1 MQTTQNR
8 TPPAHTKPGQAAIFF
23 MLLTAFLSTMGIG
36 IISPVLPFIVQQY
49 LPNQANVATVIGWL
63 ISIYAICQFIAAPGL
78 GALSDRFGRRPLLL
92 LCLFGSALGYAL
104 FGWGG
109 SLWVLFLG
117 RIIDGLTGGNF
128 SILAAYVSDV
138 TTPEERSSYFGK
150 FGAAAGVGFII
161 GPVIGGFAARWGYQA
176 PVYVAAG
183 LTLFNMLW
191 GYFFL
196 AESLPV
202 TQRSAQVGLSH
213 LNPLTQL
220 RSVLAIVQLR
230 WLLLISFL
238 YAFPFAILQST
249 SAVLIKDSLGW
260 NADGI
265 GLVFLML
272 GVMDIVVQGGLVS
285 FLLPRL
291 GERRI
296 ALLGLFSL
304 VLANSL
310 YATLVYL
317 PSPALLFVSV
327 FIYGLGSG
335 LIEPALRGL
344 LSQAAG
350 SGEQGVVQGGAQSLQ
365 SLAMVTGPLVG
376 GLLYAQIGHAS
387 PYWLNTLITVVTILA
402 LVLAR
407 PVSEAAPQTAEQW
420 SEAA

>member
-1 MQTTQNR
+1 MQTSQTN
-8 TPPAHTKPGQAAIFF
+8 TPLAQPKPNHAAMLF
-23 MLLTAFLSTMGIG
+23 MILTAFLSTMGIG

-49 LPNQANVATVIGWL
+49 LPNQDNVATVIGWL
-63 ISIYAICQFIAAPGL
+63 ISLYAICQFIAAPGL
-78 GALSDRFGRRPLLL
+78 GALSDRFGRRPILL

-109 SLWVLFLG
+109 ALWVLFLG
-117 RIIDGLTGGNF
+117 RVIDGLTGGNF
-128 SILAAYVSDV
+128 SILAAYISDV

-150 FGAAAGVGFII
+150 FGAAAGVGFIV

-176 PVYVAAG
+176 PVYVAAA

-202 TQRSAQVGLSH
+202 AQRSTHVGLRH

-220 RSVLAIVQLR
+220 RGVFAIVQLR

-249 SAVLIKDSLGW
+249 SSVLIKDSLGW
-260 NADGI
+260 DADGI

-291 GERRI
+291 GERKI
-296 ALLGLFSL
+296 ALLGLVTL

-317 PSPALLFVSV
+317 PSSALLFMSV
-327 FIYGLGSG
+327 LLYGLGSG

-350 SGEQGVVQGGAQSLQ
+350 AGEQGVVQGGAQSLQ
-365 SLAMVTGPLVG
+365 SLALVIGPLVG
-376 GLLYAQIGHAS
+376 GLLYAQVGHAA
-387 PYWLNTLITVVTILA
+387 PYWLNALISAGTILA
-402 LVLAR
+402 FVLAR
-407 PVSEAAPQTAEQW
+407 PVNTVSTQTAEQW

>member
-1 MQTTQNR
+1 
-8 TPPAHTKPGQAAIFF
+8 
-23 MLLTAFLSTMGIG
+23 
-36 IISPVLPFIVQQY
+36 
-49 LPNQANVATVIGWL
+49 
-63 ISIYAICQFIAAPGL
+63 
-78 GALSDRFGRRPLLL
+78 
-92 LCLFGSALGYAL
+92 
-104 FGWGG
+104 
-109 SLWVLFLG
+109 
-117 RIIDGLTGGNF
+117 
-128 SILAAYVSDV
+128 
-138 TTPEERSSYFGK
+138 
-150 FGAAAGVGFII
+150 
-161 GPVIGGFAARWGYQA
+161 
-176 PVYVAAG
+176 

-202 TQRSAQVGLSH
+202 TQRRAQVGLSH

-317 PSPALLFVSV
+317 PSPVLLFVSV

-365 SLAMVTGPLVG
+365 SLALVTGPFG
-376 GLLYAQIGHAS
+376 GWSALCPNRPRVALLAEY
-387 PYWLNTLITVVTILA
+387 PYHRCNDFGA
-402 LVLAR
+402 GAGPPGR
-407 PVSEAAPQTAEQW
+407 PAMMRRR
-420 SEAA
+420 

>member
-1 MQTTQNR
+1 MQTIQNNR
-8 TPPAHTKPGQAAIFF
+8 PPAHTKPSQAAIFF

-49 LPNQANVATVIGWL
+49 LPNQDTVATVIGWL

-78 GALSDRFGRRPLLL
+78 GALSDRFGRRPILL

-109 SLWVLFLG
+109 ALWVLFLG
-117 RIIDGLTGGNF
+117 RVIDGLTGGNF

-138 TTPEERSSYFGK
+138 TAPEERGSYFGK
-150 FGAAAGVGFII
+150 FGAAAGVGFIV

-176 PVYVAAG
+176 PVYVAAA

-196 AESLPV
+196 VESLPAA
-202 TQRSAQVGLSH
+202 QRNAQVGLSH

-220 RSVLAIVQLR
+220 RGVLALPQLR
-230 WLLLISFL
+230 LLLLITFL
-238 YAFPFAILQST
+238 YAFPSAILQST

-272 GVMDIVVQGGLVS
+272 GVMDIAVQGGLVS

-291 GERRI
+291 GERKI
-296 ALLGLFSL
+296 ALQGLVSL

-310 YATLVYL
+310 YALL
-317 PSPALLFVSV
+317 PSLPSSALLFVSV
-327 FIYGLGSG
+327 FVYGLGSG

-350 SGEQGVVQGGAQSLQ
+350 AGEQGVVQGGAQSLQ
-365 SLAMVTGPLVG
+365 SLAMVIGPLVG
-376 GLLYAQIGHAS
+376 GLLYTQLGHAT
-387 PYWLNTLITVVTILA
+387 PYWLCTLISVGTIAA
-402 LVLAR
+402 LWFMQ
-407 PVSEAAPQTAEQW
+407 PAPQTAAPTVESW
-420 SEAA
+420 G

>member
-1 MQTTQNR
+1 MQTTHNS
-8 TPPAHTKPGQAAIFF
+8 TPPGRTKPSQAAIFF

-49 LPNQANVATVIGWL
+49 LPNQDNVATVIGWL
-63 ISIYAICQFIAAPGL
+63 ISLYAICQFIAAPGL
-78 GALSDRFGRRPLLL
+78 GALSDRFGRRPILL

-109 SLWVLFLG
+109 ALWVLFLG

-138 TTPEERSSYFGK
+138 TAPEERGSYFGK

-176 PVYVAAG
+176 PLYVAAA

-202 TQRSAQVGLSH
+202 VQRNVQVGLSH

-220 RSVLAIVQLR
+220 RGVFAIVQLR

-249 SAVLIKDSLGW
+249 SSVLIKDSLGW

-291 GERRI
+291 GERKI

-310 YATLVYL
+310 YALLPAL
-317 PSPALLFVSV
+317 PSAALLFGSV

-350 SGEQGVVQGGAQSLQ
+350 AGEQGVVQGGAQSLQ
-365 SLAMVTGPLVG
+365 SLAMVIGPLVG
-376 GLLYAQIGHAS
+376 GLLYAQVGHAA
-387 PYWLNTLITVVTILA
+387 PYWLNALISVGTIGA
-402 LVLAR
+402 LWFMQ
-407 PVSEAAPQTAEQW
+407 PVSQPVAPTVESW
-420 SEAA
+420 G

>member
-1 MQTTQNR
+1 MQTIQHTA
-8 TPPAHTKPGQAAIFF
+8 PPARIKPSQAALFF

-49 LPNQANVATVIGWL
+49 LPNQDTVATVIGWL
-63 ISIYAICQFIAAPGL
+63 ISLYAICQFIAAPGL
-78 GALSDRFGRRPLLL
+78 GALSDRFGRRPILL

-109 SLWVLFLG
+109 ALWVLFLG

-138 TTPEERSSYFGK
+138 TAPEERGSYFGK
-150 FGAAAGVGFII
+150 FGAAAGVGFIV

-176 PVYVAAG
+176 PVYVAAA

-196 AESLPV
+196 AESLPAA
-202 TQRSAQVGLSH
+202 QRNAHVGLSH

-220 RSVLAIVQLR
+220 RGVFAIVQLR

-249 SAVLIKDSLGW
+249 SSVLIKDSLAW
-260 NADGI
+260 DADGI

-291 GERRI
+291 GERKV
-296 ALLGLFSL
+296 ALLGLVSL

-310 YATLVYL
+310 YALL
-317 PSPALLFVSV
+317 PSLPSAALLFGSV

-350 SGEQGVVQGGAQSLQ
+350 AGEQGVVQGGAQSLQ
-365 SLAMVTGPLVG
+365 SLAMVIGPLVG
-376 GLLYAQIGHAS
+376 GLLYAQVGHAA
-387 PYWLNTLITVVTILA
+387 PYWLNALISGGTLVVLWLMRPSNQPTTPTVE
-402 LVLAR
+402 
-407 PVSEAAPQTAEQW
+407 SW
-420 SEAA
+420 G